1 MYFDKD
7 DEATE
12 IRNVSAGTNEQLHTI
27 TTVVWK
33 IWGGTGSLFLW
44 ASHASARQRQD
55 WHEPN
60 AFCIP
65 TCRHLQQGL
74 GFSRS
79 KKMVVTP
86 PFGLSPQKHPKAN
99 GFLPCCELKYVEI
112 DWWIWGDPQG
122 FGSTSYREK
131 TRQIISLH
139 QVALVLG
146 DLVELWLAEVCMLLL

>member
-7 DEATE
+7 DKDDEAPE

-44 ASHASARQRQD
+44 ASHASARQRQA

-79 KKMVVTP
+79 KKMVDDGGYPTLWSLAP
-86 PFGLSPQKHPKAN
+86 KHPKAN
-99 GFLPCCELKYVEI
+99 GFLAV
-112 DWWIWGDPQG
+112 
-122 FGSTSYREK
+122 S
-131 TRQIISLH
+131 
-139 QVALVLG
+139 
-146 DLVELWLAEVCMLLL
+146 